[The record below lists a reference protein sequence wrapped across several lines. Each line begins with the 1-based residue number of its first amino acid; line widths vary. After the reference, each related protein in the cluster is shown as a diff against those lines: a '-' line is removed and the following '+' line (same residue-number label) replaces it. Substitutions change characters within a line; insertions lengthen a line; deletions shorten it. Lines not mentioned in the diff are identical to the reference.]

1 MVNASR
7 EAAAGGFL
15 LLAGALV
22 LALTWRYPSGRP
34 ADLGPGLVLQV
45 CGGLIALFGAIML
58 LRAWRGSTASDD
70 PPAAPLSGR
79 PFIVLGA
86 MALFAL
92 LLPLLGLAF
101 TAALCV
107 LAASFASPALSWR
120 ERLGTAVTLSLFVTL
135 LFGYGLRLSVKLW
148 PL

>member
-1 MVNASR
+1 MVNAPR

-22 LALTWRYPSGRP
+22 LALTWGYPSGRP
-34 ADLGPGLVLQV
+34 ADLGPGLVLQI
-45 CGGLIALFGAIML
+45 CGGLIALFGGIML
-58 LRAWRGSTASDD
+58 LQAWRRTAAADD

-79 PFIVLGA
+79 PFIVLVA

-92 LLPLLGLAF
+92 LLPLLGLAL
-101 TAALCV
+101 TAMICV
-107 LAASFASPALSWR
+107 AVASFAAAGLSWR
-120 ERLGTAVTLSLFVTL
+120 ERMGAAVTLSLFVTL